1 MECIMVG
8 IIFAITFILLINVTA
23 ILMPKRMT
31 MIEVY
36 TTGLFVLTLGL
47 TTDIILDLKYN
58 FYGHFCKGPDLLG
71 FIIIFG
77 IYPAANLII
86 LNYFPFQK
94 SLKAIY

>member
-1 MECIMVG
+1 MVG

-23 ILMPKRMT
+23 ILMPKRMVL
-31 MIEVY
+31 IEIY
-36 TTGLFVLTLGL
+36 TTILFVLTFGL
-47 TTDIILDLKYN
+47 TTDIIFALKYN
-58 FYGHFCKGPDLLG
+58 FYGHFTQGPVFLG
-71 FIIIFG
+71 FMIIFG